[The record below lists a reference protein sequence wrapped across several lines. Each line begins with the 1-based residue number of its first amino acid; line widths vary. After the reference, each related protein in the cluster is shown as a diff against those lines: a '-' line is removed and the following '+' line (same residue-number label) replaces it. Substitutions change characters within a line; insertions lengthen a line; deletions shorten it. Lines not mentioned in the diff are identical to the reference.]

1 MNLCGAEQLTRVLT
15 WGTLSAALSS
25 ALWLS
30 AAGDDNY
37 PMRNWL
43 DDLVGAQTNGV
54 AGPSVVQSAAERART
69 VRRALPERRPGL
81 R

>member
-1 MNLCGAEQLTRVLT
+1 MSLEQAPCLTRLLT

-30 AAGDDNY
+30 AGDDNY
-37 PMRNWL
+37 PLPNWIDEL
-43 DDLVGAQTNGV
+43 LGSQSSGMSVAVGQGEVERVRAV
-54 AGPSVVQSAAERART
+54 AGR
-69 VRRALPERRPGL
+69 LPGL

>member
-1 MNLCGAEQLTRVLT
+1 MLSRAVTL
-15 WGTLSAALSS
+15 GTLSAALSS

-37 PMRNWL
+37 PLRNWVE
-43 DDLVGAQTNGV
+43 DLIGTQTSGV
-54 AGPSVVQSAAERART
+54 AGSVAAQSAADRART
-69 VRRALPERRPGL
+69 ARRELPERRPDL

>member
-1 MNLCGAEQLTRVLT
+1 MNLCSADLVTRVLT

-43 DDLVGAQTNGV
+43 EDLFSVQTSGV
-54 AGPSVVQSAAERART
+54 IGSTAAQSAAERART
-69 VRRALPERRPGL
+69 ARRALPERRPAL